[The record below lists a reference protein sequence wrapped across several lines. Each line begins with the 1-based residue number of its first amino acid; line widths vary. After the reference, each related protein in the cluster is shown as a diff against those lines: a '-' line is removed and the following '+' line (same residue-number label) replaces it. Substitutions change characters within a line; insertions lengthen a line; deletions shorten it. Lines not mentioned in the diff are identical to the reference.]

1 MGLASCGKHLS
12 EERIHKLIEGF
23 VAPGGAMDYFH
34 YIKWVMSVTEEV
46 EGQAL
51 DVKRSDLTKLVER
64 FTVFWPRNIIIL
76 FGPPGSGKGEYIYIL
91 MHYVSEWYKNNS
103 NSVHVWY

>member
-12 EERIHKLIEGF
+12 EERIHTLIEGF
-23 VAPGGAMDYFH
+23 VAPGGVVDYFH

-46 EGQAL
+46 EGKAL
-51 DVKRSDLTKLVER
+51 DVKRSELTELVER

-76 FGPPGSGKGEYIYIL
+76 FGPPGSGKGEYSFIL
-91 MHYVSEWYKNNS
+91 MNCVLYQW
-103 NSVHVWY
+103 